1 MQVAVEMRK
10 WQVEELVTAKHNH
23 LLHEVGSA
31 GVLFI
36 PLVEDLVAL
45 VDLKD
50 LCASQSVVIFRL
62 WWVEY
67 VPELVILPIEIPLAR
82 EGDERDAHMP
92 DLSILEDGAEDLE
105 VHSQDVN
112 DSSQSV
118 EGDELP
124 VVSLVQQLGAVLASV
139 GNDCHQKGHDHQRE
153 VDDRHFGLF
162 NTFILE
168 ECWSPLGRAL
178 SNTLFV
184 VQEQKRVSFALQAF

>member
-1 MQVAVEMRK
+1 MSTLPSGALFELSGCECQQNILLQLRNEFSSVFEGVVLGNWILLEQSGDIDSSVLSELGDVVGVPLPFLHGFLDSHSEMQVAVEMRK

-45 VDLKD
+45 VDLED

-67 VPELVILPIEIPLAR
+67 VPELPILPIEIPLAR
-82 EGDERDAHMP
+82 EGDERDTHMP

-112 DSSQSV
+112 DS
-118 EGDELP
+118 G
-124 VVSLVQQLGAVLASV
+124 
-139 GNDCHQKGHDHQRE
+139 
-153 VDDRHFGLF
+153 
-162 NTFILE
+162 
-168 ECWSPLGRAL
+168 
-178 SNTLFV
+178 
-184 VQEQKRVSFALQAF
+184 